1 MVADLVRLLDWL
13 EIEEAHFAYSLEK
26 SASFGPLLRN
36 MTPAGTAGP
45 TDEEIKAADE
55 MLQGQ
60 DIHALVAVARAMD
73 SIINVSRGELSDIR
87 VPVLGIA
94 GENDPER
101 ANLEKMMG
109 LVPDCT
115 MHVLPGRGHM
125 DAVADPQFI
134 GIIMEYLSGRK

>member
-1 MVADLVRLLDWL
+1 
-13 EIEEAHFAYSLEK
+13 
-26 SASFGPLLRN
+26 
-36 MTPAGTAGP
+36 
-45 TDEEIKAADE
+45 
-55 MLQGQ
+55 
-60 DIHALVAVARAMD
+60 
-73 SIINVSRGELSDIR
+73 
-87 VPVLGIA
+87 VLGIA